1 MQSCLDLENP
11 AITKRAH
18 LRLVSS
24 VCQPLC
30 GCNLIRFAS
39 PPSLQKVSESEA
51 SVGIQLIQTP
61 PFTLHRMHVVFIWQP
76 VSVCL
81 QPAERLEACPDRLL
95 ADWSCSTWGGY
106 TVLLIHPQTRTKSS
120 GRGITSVYFPII
132 WITDSRMMQT
142 ISSSSWKPLCAAL
155 YWKEFNHFN
164 CLMVFSETRLLLFAD
179 DLLKLFES
187 RIEKLKKEDLETDS
201 HTELLW
207 LIEKQNDNMLTWWV
221 RADYPFGANHCWILY

>member
-11 AITKRAH
+11 AITERAH
-18 LRLVSS
+18 LRLVSG

-30 GCNLIRFAS
+30 GFNLIRFAS

-81 QPAERLEACPDRLL
+81 QPAERLEACPDQLL
-95 ADWSCSTWGGY
+95 ADWRCSTWGGY

-142 ISSSSWKPLCAAL
+142 IFSSSWRPLCAAL
-155 YWKEFNHFN
+155 HTRTQGIKHKEFNHFHF
-164 CLMVFSETRLLLFAD
+164 LRVFSETRLLLFAG

-187 RIEKLKKEDLETDS
+187 RIEKLKKRGFRDRQTDTQSCDDLLKNRMT
-201 HTELLW
+201 
-207 LIEKQNDNMLTWWV
+207 
-221 RADYPFGANHCWILY
+221 PC